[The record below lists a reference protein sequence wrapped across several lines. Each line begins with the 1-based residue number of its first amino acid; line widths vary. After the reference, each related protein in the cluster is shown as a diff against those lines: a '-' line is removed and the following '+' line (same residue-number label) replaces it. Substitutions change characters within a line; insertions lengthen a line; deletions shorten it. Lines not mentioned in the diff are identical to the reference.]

1 MQTSVKEDRDKFIG
15 GSDIPIIM
23 NLSHFKTR
31 WELLQQKAGLI
42 EDDFKGNDYTDY
54 GNIMEEYIRDY
65 INREYNKRYREG
77 KHIIGDI
84 RIHTDGECNDSIL
97 EIKTTSV
104 IHKRVNTYKYYLVQL
119 LFYMYNENKEKGML
133 AVYERPKDFDVNFNP
148 NRLYVYMIDIDNY
161 KELVEE
167 IKKEVERFRED
178 LQKVKD
184 NPFLTEDE
192 L

>member
-1 MQTSVKEDRDKFIG
+1 
-15 GSDIPIIM
+15 
-23 NLSHFKTR
+23 
-31 WELLQQKAGLI
+31 
-42 EDDFKGNDYTDY
+42 
-54 GNIMEEYIRDY
+54 
-65 INREYNKRYREG
+65 
-77 KHIIGDI
+77 
-84 RIHTDGECNDSIL
+84 
-97 EIKTTSV
+97 
-104 IHKRVNTYKYYLVQL
+104 
-119 LFYMYNENKEKGML
+119 ML

-184 NPFLTEDE
+184 NPFLTEEE